1 MTNDQLF
8 EKLAKF
14 PRSKLART
22 PTALQ
27 PLSRLGEQLGLTLYV
42 KRDDETGMSFGGNKV
57 RQLEYY
63 LGQAEAEGADT
74 VLITGAVQSNF
85 VRLTAAMAKQVN
97 MHCHIQLEERVP
109 NKNEL
114 YHTNGNVL
122 LDRLLGAT
130 IHSFPEGE
138 NEAAADAAL
147 ETQAE
152 SLRSQGHRP
161 YIIHLGADHP
171 PIGALGYVRAAIEL
185 SEQLVDIEPIDEIII
200 ASGSALTHVGALFG
214 LRALGHDIPVH
225 GICVRRNHDAQTER
239 VRKRIADLAELLSLP
254 CPVADSDIRL
264 FGGALA
270 PGYGH
275 MSEQTIL
282 AMKMAAQCEGLFLDP
297 TYTGKVMAGLMMLAE
312 AEQLAGKRIL
322 FWHTGGLA
330 ALFAYADQLT
340 DYLISVEKPDQ

>member
-1 MTNDQLF
+1 MTNDQLL

-27 PLSRLGEQLGLTLYV
+27 PLSRLGEQLGLSLYV

-85 VRLTAAMAKQVN
+85 VRLAAAMAKHVD

-109 NKNEL
+109 NKSAI
-114 YHTNGNVL
+114 YHSNGNVL

-147 ETQAE
+147 EKIAE
-152 SLRSQGHRP
+152 SLRNQGHRP

-185 SEQLVDIEPIDEIII
+185 SEQMEKIEPIDEIVI
-200 ASGSALTHVGALFG
+200 ASGSALTHIGVLFG
-214 LRALGHDIPVH
+214 LRALGIHTSVH
-225 GICVRRNHDAQTER
+225 GICVRRNSDAQCER
-239 VRKRIADLAELLSLP
+239 VRKRIADLAELMSLP
-254 CPVADSDIRL
+254 CPVVDQDIRL

-282 AMKMAAQCEGLFLDP
+282 AMKTTAQHEGIFLDP

-312 AEQLAGKRIL
+312 AKQLEGKRIL

-340 DYLISVEKPDQ
+340 EQLI